1 MAEIE
6 IYPGVEPLAQAV
18 AEKIVSLASAAIM
31 MRGKFSIALS
41 GGKTPPP
48 LYRLL
53 ATGPFLKRIDWKH
66 VHVFWSDERC
76 VPPDHPDSNYRMAR
90 ETLLDRVPLPSG
102 NIYRMR
108 GELKPSAAATDYE
121 QTLRLFFDQQI
132 TFDLHLLG
140 IGTDGH
146 TASLYPGT
154 TALKEE
160 KRWVVANYVE
170 KLNTWRITMSPL
182 ALNAA
187 ASVIFMVS
195 GQNKAE
201 ALREILEGSG
211 NPLQFPA
218 KLIQPQ
224 TALWMIDE
232 QAASLL
238 SSQPPGSRRS

>member
-1 MAEIE
+1 MANIE
-6 IYPGVEPLAQAV
+6 IYPGVEQLVQAV
-18 AEKIVSLASAAIM
+18 AEKIVSLASAAIVA
-31 MRGKFSIALS
+31 RGKFSFALS

-53 ATGPFLKRIDWKH
+53 ATEPFARRINWEH

-90 ETLLDRVPLPSG
+90 ETLLDHVPLPSG

-108 GELKPSAAATDYE
+108 GELEPAAAATDYE
-121 QTLRLFFDQQI
+121 QTLRLFFDQQP

-140 IGTDGH
+140 IGPDGH

-154 TALKEE
+154 VALTEE
-160 KRWVVANYVE
+160 KRWVVANHVE
-170 KLNTWRITMSPL
+170 KLNAWRITMSPP

-201 ALREILEGSG
+201 ALREVLEGTAD
-211 NPLQFPA
+211 PVQYPA
-218 KLIQPQ
+218 KMIQPQ
-224 TALWMIDE
+224 TALWMVDE
-232 QAASLL
+232 QAAALL
-238 SSQPPGSRRS
+238 SPQQPGSRRS